1 MAITY
6 GFFNSLNGDRT
17 YNADQMSEYFKG
29 LIGNGVF
36 ESVGGALQVIA
47 NSGMTVNVSS
57 GRMVIDCKWLDNDS
71 TYSITM
77 NPAHV
82 TLNRYTAIVAQLDR
96 SNRLMKIYAKDGTP
110 ASTPIYPTLQDDG
123 IITELCLAYVY
134 VPAGATSISQSNISD
149 TRPDPAVC
157 GWVTGL
163 IDQVDTS
170 TLFLQWQTAYAENIA
185 AMNQW
190 ETRQKASFES
200 WLSTLTE
207 QLTVGAYIKQF
218 QKIVPGGSGVSGVIP
233 LNMTGYTYSADDII
247 IVTINGLL
255 ATESH
260 DYLLDTSTTPYSI
273 HVNAKMTDPNAL
285 VDIRI
290 LKAVLGTSPNN

>member
-1 MAITY
+1 MAVTY

-29 LIGNGVF
+29 LISDGVF
-36 ESVGGALQVIA
+36 ENVGGAMQVLA
-47 NSGMTVNVSS
+47 DSGMNVNVSS

-71 TYSITM
+71 ALSITL

-96 SNRLMKIYAKDGTP
+96 SNRLMQIYAKDGANATNP
-110 ASTPIYPTLQDDG
+110 VYPTLQNDG
-123 IITELCLAYVY
+123 IITEKCLAYIRVN
-134 VPAGATSISQSNISD
+134 AGVTEISQSNIRDVRSNN
-149 TRPDPAVC
+149 AAC

-170 TLFLQWQTAYAENIA
+170 TLFLQWQAAYAENIA
-185 AMNQW
+185 EMESW
-190 ETRQKASFES
+190 EAEQKAAFES

-218 QKIVPGGSGVSGVIP
+218 SKVVNGGSGVSNVIP
-233 LNMTGYTYSADDII
+233 LDMTGYTYESSDII
-247 IVTINGLL
+247 SVNINGLL
-255 ATESH
+255 GLKNSDWTLNTSGSVAT
-260 DYLLDTSTTPYSI
+260 I
-273 HVNAKMTDPNAL
+273 QVNCTMTNSNN
-285 VDIRI
+285 VVEITI
-290 LKAVLGTSPNN
+290 LKSVLGTSTI

>member
-6 GFFNSLNGDRT
+6 GFFNSSNGDRT

-29 LIGNGVF
+29 LIGDGVF
-36 ESVGGALQVIA
+36 ESVGGALQVLA
-47 NSGMTVNVSS
+47 SSGMTINVSS

-96 SNRLMKIYAKDGTP
+96 SNRLMKIYAKDGIP

-163 IDQVDTS
+163 IEQVDTS

-190 ETRQKASFES
+190 ETQQKAAFES
-200 WLSTLTE
+200 WLSTLTQ

-218 QKIVPGGSGVSGVIP
+218 QKIVPGGSGVSEVIP

-260 DYLLDTSTTPYSI
+260 DYLLDTSTTPHSI
-273 HVNAKMTDPNAL
+273 QVNAKMTDPNAL

>member
-6 GFFNSLNGDRT
+6 GFFNSLNGDRK

-29 LIGNGVF
+29 LIGDGVF
-36 ESVGGALQVIA
+36 ESVGGALQVLA
-47 NSGMTVNVSS
+47 SSGMTINVSS

-71 TYSITM
+71 TYSITI
-77 NPAHV
+77 NQAHV

-96 SNRLMKIYAKDGTP
+96 SNRLMQIYAKDGTP
-110 ASTPIYPTLQDDG
+110 ASTPTHPTLQDDG

-149 TRPDPAVC
+149 TRPDHAVC

-185 AMNQW
+185 AMEQW
-190 ETRQKASFES
+190 ETQQKAAFES
-200 WLSTLTE
+200 WLSTLTQ

-218 QKIVPGGSGVSGVIP
+218 SKVVSGGSGVSGVIP
-233 LNMTGYTYSADDII
+233 LNMNGYTYSADDII

-260 DYLLDTSTTPYSI
+260 DYSLDTSTTPCTI
-273 HVNAKMTDPNAL
+273 TVNANMTDSNAL